1 MNIVTG
7 FRNEPHVTAEDMRV
21 LIRSVYGNGSAITA
35 IGEKLDPELI
45 SNNEVRIHDGA
56 IVQQGC
62 FGRIE
67 ANTYEVIT
75 IDNGSQDMKRIDL
88 IVSRYEMNADTGI
101 ESMTLKLIKGEES
114 EGTPIEPSYVSGN
127 IEDGDL
133 VDEFPLFRINLDGIT
148 VTSVDRLAEPVQQVY
163 SFDSIAESEMS
174 PALRNHSIGD
184 YFVYNGKLYKA
195 TSAITVGTNL
205 EVGGNIEQTTLG
217 GERGSNIYARMS
229 WGNINVSNNAWAT
242 NTGGNGN
249 GINADGSTAVNAY
262 NLALNRKGKYYV
274 FYKVTFNDNLSKTGL
289 RGIRFYIGE
298 INSGEEFVAPS
309 GNNTTINAFRYIDT
323 TNLSNSNIRMGLFQS
338 SGGRIAVTNIQI
350 YAIYLGK

>member
-35 IGEKLDPELI
+35 IGEKLEPELI

-163 SFDSIAESEMS
+163 SFDSIAESEIS
-174 PALRNHSIGD
+174 PALRNHSVGEYIS
-184 YFVYNGKLYKA
+184 YNGKLYKV
-195 TSAITVGTNL
+195 TTAITAGGTVDDKILEVKVMNDTVKELVETERAYTFRTSRALGVNGGSSLTNL
-205 EVGGNIEQTTLG
+205 GGTVLTP
-217 GERGSNIYARMS
+217 
-229 WGNINVSNNAWAT
+229 NV
-242 NTGGNGN
+242 
-249 GINADGSTAVNAY
+249 
-262 NLALNRKGKYYV
+262 
-274 FYKVTFNDNLSKTGL
+274 
-289 RGIRFYIGE
+289 
-298 INSGEEFVAPS
+298 PS
-309 GNNTTINAFRYIDT
+309 GFKLVGNVNLTVNGQIGILASFDGGGQYVSTSVNPYI
-323 TNLSNSNIRMGLFQS
+323 TNLTNSTLASGSSMTIRLYSICQ
-338 SGGRIAVTNIQI
+338 RI
-350 YAIYLGK
+350 

>member
-21 LIRSVYGNGSAITA
+21 LIRSVYGNGSVITA
-35 IGEKLDPELI
+35 IGEKLEPELI

-101 ESMTLKLIKGEES
+101 ESMTLKLIKGDES

-148 VTSVDRLAEPVQQVY
+148 VTSVDRLADPVQQVY
-163 SFDSIAESEMS
+163 SFDSIAESEFDTAKS
-174 PALRNHSIGD
+174 NHAAGD
-184 YFVYNGKLYKA
+184 YIALNGKLRKVTTAITAGESISDSNTVVTNVATAIGAIGKFYTMRWTA
-195 TSAITVGTNL
+195 TSSNAVGKQLTSASTIPKGTYLLIGNAPYISSGSAISVEFVCSGDVSFAGPQGILTNNYQPFVSMVVVNS
-205 EVGGNIEQTTLG
+205 ETTEIKIQSLSSTSISWTNTN
-217 GERGSNIYARMS
+217 RAYAR
-229 WGNINVSNNAWAT
+229 A
-242 NTGGNGN
+242 
-249 GINADGSTAVNAY
+249 
-262 NLALNRKGKYYV
+262 
-274 FYKVTFNDNLSKTGL
+274 
-289 RGIRFYIGE
+289 IR
-298 INSGEEFVAPS
+298 
-309 GNNTTINAFRYIDT
+309 
-323 TNLSNSNIRMGLFQS
+323 LL
-338 SGGRIAVTNIQI
+338 
-350 YAIYLGK
+350 

>member
-21 LIRSVYGNGSAITA
+21 LIRSVYGNGSVITA
-35 IGEKLDPELI
+35 IGEKLEPELI

-67 ANTYEVIT
+67 ANTYEVMT

-133 VDEFPLFRINLDGIT
+133 IDEFPLFRINLDGIT
-148 VTSVDRLAEPVQQVY
+148 VTSVDRLTVPFQQVY
-163 SFDSIAESEMS
+163 AFDAIGMVETS
-174 PALRNHSIGD
+174 PAIANHAVGEYIIYDNSLNKVTTAITAGGTVDGKIVKANVVDNLGIKVINGTLSGTSSTTNISYPSGRNKGN
-184 YFVYNGKLYKA
+184 FVVVGINIYRNA
-195 TSAITVGTNL
+195 AWISNPSAFDITVGNANIT
-205 EVGGNIEQTTLG
+205 VTVRGGYESY
-217 GERGSNIYARMS
+217 RGCNYMLIY
-229 WGNINVSNNAWAT
+229 N
-242 NTGGNGN
+242 
-249 GINADGSTAVNAY
+249 
-262 NLALNRKGKYYV
+262 
-274 FYKVTFNDNLSKTGL
+274 
-289 RGIRFYIGE
+289 
-298 INSGEEFVAPS
+298 
-309 GNNTTINAFRYIDT
+309 
-323 TNLSNSNIRMGLFQS
+323 
-338 SGGRIAVTNIQI
+338 
-350 YAIYLGK
+350 

>member
-21 LIRSVYGNGSAITA
+21 LIRSVYGNGSVITA
-35 IGEKLDPELI
+35 IGEKLEPELI

-148 VTSVDRLAEPVQQVY
+148 VTSVDRLATPVQQVY
-163 SFDSIAESEMS
+163 SFDSIAESEIS
-174 PALRNHSIGD
+174 PALKNHSVGD
-184 YFVYNGKLYKA
+184 YIAYNGKLYRV
-195 TSAITVGTNL
+195 TSAITAGGSLDGKIAERSVSSCFVKTKSFTSRTNSIGAVEGSTSDL
-205 EVGGNIEQTTLG
+205 FGVDGATVLSAYL
-217 GERGSNIYARMS
+217 ERGSYSARRS
-229 WGNINVSNNAWAT
+229 VEIQAYGNAGYGFICKD
-242 NTGGNGN
+242 GG
-249 GINADGSTAVNAY
+249 TA
-262 NLALNRKGKYYV
+262 
-274 FYKVTFNDNLSKTGL
+274 
-289 RGIRFYIGE
+289 
-298 INSGEEFVAPS
+298 INSKSVTIKVA
-309 GNNTTINAFRYIDT
+309 YVD
-323 TNLSNSNIRMGLFQS
+323 
-338 SGGRIAVTNIQI
+338 
-350 YAIYLGK
+350 

>member
-21 LIRSVYGNGSAITA
+21 LIRSVYGNGSVITA
-35 IGEKLDPELI
+35 IGEKLEPELI

-67 ANTYEVIT
+67 ANTYEVMT

-148 VTSVDRLAEPVQQVY
+148 VTSVDRLTVPVQTAY
-163 SFDSIAESEMS
+163 SFDSLSMVESS
-174 PALRNHSIGD
+174 PAVSNHAVGD
-184 YFVYNGKLYKA
+184 YIVYDNHLNKVTTAITAGGTLEGRIQATNVMDETVKVKYVTIPLTNTNIPANSGASVLNWGGVGPSYLPGKTIVGAFLAFASGSTLYQTNCQVNSSTGGVYLSVYNPSSR
-195 TSAITVGTNL
+195 TITVSSIL
-205 EVGGNIEQTTLG
+205 LAVL
-217 GERGSNIYARMS
+217 Y
-229 WGNINVSNNAWAT
+229 
-242 NTGGNGN
+242 TG
-249 GINADGSTAVNAY
+249 
-262 NLALNRKGKYYV
+262 
-274 FYKVTFNDNLSKTGL
+274 
-289 RGIRFYIGE
+289 
-298 INSGEEFVAPS
+298 
-309 GNNTTINAFRYIDT
+309 
-323 TNLSNSNIRMGLFQS
+323 
-338 SGGRIAVTNIQI
+338 
-350 YAIYLGK
+350 

>member
-21 LIRSVYGNGSAITA
+21 LIRSVYGNGSVITA
-35 IGEKLDPELI
+35 IGEKLEPELI

-67 ANTYEVIT
+67 ANTYEVMT

-148 VTSVDRLAEPVQQVY
+148 VTSVDRLAKPVQQVY

-174 PALRNHSIGD
+174 PAMRNHSVGEYI
-184 YFVYNGKLYKA
+184 VYNNQLYRVTSVIASGETLDGKIIETNSGDEIKELKDDTLHLKYIDIPINNTNVPANSSITALNWGGVGPSYLPGKTIIGAFVAFASGNRLYQ
-195 TSAITVGTNL
+195 TNCQ
-205 EVGGNIEQTTLG
+205 VN
-217 GERGSNIYARMS
+217 S
-229 WGNINVSNNAWAT
+229 
-242 NTGGNGN
+242 NTG
-249 GINADGSTAVNAY
+249 AVYLSLFNPSSETIVLKSIL
-262 NLALNRKGKYYV
+262 LAV
-274 FYKVTFNDNLSKTGL
+274 FYKD
-289 RGIRFYIGE
+289 
-298 INSGEEFVAPS
+298 
-309 GNNTTINAFRYIDT
+309 
-323 TNLSNSNIRMGLFQS
+323 
-338 SGGRIAVTNIQI
+338 
-350 YAIYLGK
+350 

>member
-21 LIRSVYGNGSAITA
+21 LIRSVYGNGSVITA
-35 IGEKLDPELI
+35 IGEKLEPELI

-67 ANTYEVIT
+67 ANTYEVMT

-88 IVSRYEMNADTGI
+88 IVSRYEMNADTGV

-163 SFDSIAESEMS
+163 SFDSIAESEIS
-174 PALRNHSIGD
+174 PALKNHSIGD
-184 YFVYNGKLYKA
+184 YIAYNGKLYRVTTAITAGSTLDGKISETSIALQMQPYPDYRNRTTLHTGNNKTTNNTANGTMTQTGYLLVQVTTGATNGAPFIRVTINGFTVYDYFTKYANNYIYA
-195 TSAITVGTNL
+195 TSPLIPVRNGDNYQIITGANGVATGTYT
-205 EVGGNIEQTTLG
+205 IT
-217 GERGSNIYARMS
+217 
-229 WGNINVSNNAWAT
+229 
-242 NTGGNGN
+242 
-249 GINADGSTAVNAY
+249 
-262 NLALNRKGKYYV
+262 
-274 FYKVTFNDNLSKTGL
+274 
-289 RGIRFYIGE
+289 YI
-298 INSGEEFVAPS
+298 
-309 GNNTTINAFRYIDT
+309 
-323 TNLSNSNIRMGLFQS
+323 Q
-338 SGGRIAVTNIQI
+338 GR
-350 YAIYLGK
+350 

>member
-21 LIRSVYGNGSAITA
+21 LIRSVYGNGSVITA
-35 IGEKLDPELI
+35 IGEKLEPELI

-148 VTSVDRLAEPVQQVY
+148 VTSVDRLAKPVQQVY

-174 PALRNHSIGD
+174 PALKNHSVGEYIS
-184 YFVYNGKLYKA
+184 YNGKLYRV
-195 TSAITVGTNL
+195 TTAIT
-205 EVGGNIEQTTLG
+205 
-217 GERGSNIYARMS
+217 A
-229 WGNINVSNNAWAT
+229 
-242 NTGGNGN
+242 
-249 GINADGSTAVNAY
+249 GSTLDGKIVENTVMGFAMKFALVRVPINNITIASHDYKTLLNWGRVGSSYLPGKTIVGAFLANGQGCTQTNCEARSSDGAVYLTVFNAS
-262 NLALNRKGKYYV
+262 NGSRTITEIALGV
-274 FYKVTFNDNLSKTGL
+274 FYTG
-289 RGIRFYIGE
+289 
-298 INSGEEFVAPS
+298 
-309 GNNTTINAFRYIDT
+309 
-323 TNLSNSNIRMGLFQS
+323 
-338 SGGRIAVTNIQI
+338 
-350 YAIYLGK
+350 